1 MSEIPETELL
11 ATAVE
16 FAPTRYMGMGNT
28 GVILPHKVAKRI
40 VAFPHKVAKRIVA
53 LLRAAPP
60 AGDVETAARE
70 LLKALDDAYDWYE
83 WSDEADRL
91 RAALK

>member
-28 GVILPHKVAKRI
+28 GVIL
-40 VAFPHKVAKRIVA
+40 PHKVAKRIVA